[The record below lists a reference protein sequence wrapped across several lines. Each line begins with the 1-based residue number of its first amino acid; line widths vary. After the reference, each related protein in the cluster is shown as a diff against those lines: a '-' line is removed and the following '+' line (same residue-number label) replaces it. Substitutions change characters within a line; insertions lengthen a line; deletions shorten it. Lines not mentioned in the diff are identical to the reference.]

1 MRFDLA
7 DLSLFR
13 HVVEA
18 GSITHGA
25 ERAHLALAAA
35 STRIRNMEDALGVP
49 LLTRGRQG
57 VTPTQAGRTLLQH
70 ARTILRQAERLH
82 EDLGAYGGGLAGQI
96 RVLSNTNALTEFLP
110 EALSSFLAAHP
121 NVSVDLEERL
131 SDEIVG
137 LIAEGV
143 ADLGVVAGTVDAGAL
158 ETYPFRRDRF
168 VLVVAQD
175 HPLAK
180 RAKIGFEEVLDHD
193 FVGLDRASAIQRFLA
208 TKAVRI
214 GRPLRLRVQLRSFDA
229 VCRLVEC
236 KVGIGIVPETT
247 ARRVSKT
254 MAIAI
259 VPLTDSWAVR
269 DLTICMRNMD
279 ELPLYARQLVE
290 HLRAISVAGRCL
302 LPRHQHPII
311 EIEQHGGIVIVAG
324 LERKIAARLVV
335 GRDRAQPQRAD
346 VAAAGQLGLG
356 QHLRPGKHRAAGKQ
370 RRDVTAAIDGGD
382 VEGVGEAVEGQR
394 AGERDDVAAIDQPP
408 AEAALAWR

>member
-25 ERAHLALAAA
+25 ARSHLALAAA
-35 STRIRNMEDALGVP
+35 STRIRNMEVTLGVP

-57 VTPTQAGRTLLQH
+57 VAPTQAGRTLLQH
-70 ARTILRQAERLH
+70 ARAILRQAERLH

-121 NVSVDLEERL
+121 SVNVDLEERL

-143 ADLGVVAGTVDAGAL
+143 ADLGIVAGTVDARAL

-168 VLVVAQD
+168 VLVVARD

-180 RAKIGFEEVLDHD
+180 RIKIGFEDVLDHD
-193 FVGLDRASAIQRFLA
+193 FVGLDRASALQRFLA
-208 TKAVRI
+208 SKAVRI
-214 GRPLRLRVQLRSFDA
+214 GKPLRLRLQLRSFDA

-236 KVGIGIVPETT
+236 KVGIGIVPQTT
-247 ARRVSKT
+247 AHRVAKA
-254 MAIAI
+254 MAIAV
-259 VPLTDSWAVR
+259 VPLTDAWAER
-269 DLTICMRNMD
+269 ELTICIRKME

-290 HLRAISVAGRCL
+290 HLRA
-302 LPRHQHPII
+302 Q
-311 EIEQHGGIVIVAG
+311 
-324 LERKIAARLVV
+324 
-335 GRDRAQPQRAD
+335 DRSR
-346 VAAAGQLGLG
+346 
-356 QHLRPGKHRAAGKQ
+356 
-370 RRDVTAAIDGGD
+370 TA
-382 VEGVGEAVEGQR
+382 
-394 AGERDDVAAIDQPP
+394 
-408 AEAALAWR
+408 

>member
-1 MRFDLA
+1 VRFDIA

-35 STRIRNMEDALGVP
+35 STRIRNMEDVLGVP

-70 ARTILRQAERLH
+70 ARAILRQSERLH

-121 NVSVDLEERL
+121 HVSVDLEERL

-143 ADLGVVAGTVDAGAL
+143 ADLGVVAGTVDAGGL

-168 VLVVAQD
+168 VLVVAAD

-180 RAKIGFEEVLDHD
+180 RAKNDAKLAFEDVLDQD

-236 KVGIGIVPETT
+236 KVGVGIVPETT

-254 MAIAI
+254 MAIKAI
-259 VPLTDSWAVR
+259 NLSNPWAVR
-269 DLTICMRNMD
+269 DLTICVKNRE
-279 ELPLYARQLVE
+279 ELPTYARQLVE
-290 HLRAISVAGRCL
+290 HLRAQA
-302 LPRHQHPII
+302 
-311 EIEQHGGIVIVAG
+311 
-324 LERKIAARLVV
+324 
-335 GRDRAQPQRAD
+335 
-346 VAAAGQLGLG
+346 
-356 QHLRPGKHRAAGKQ
+356 
-370 RRDVTAAIDGGD
+370 
-382 VEGVGEAVEGQR
+382 
-394 AGERDDVAAIDQPP
+394 
-408 AEAALAWR
+408 